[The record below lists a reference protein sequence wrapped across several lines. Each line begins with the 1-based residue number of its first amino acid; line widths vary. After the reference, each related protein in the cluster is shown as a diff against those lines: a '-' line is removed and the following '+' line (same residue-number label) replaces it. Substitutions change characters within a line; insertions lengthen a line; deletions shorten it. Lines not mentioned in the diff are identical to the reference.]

1 MALVEMEEGP
11 RLVAQMR
18 ASDEFP
24 VTIGMPVRVE
34 WEDHPEQPLPVFVPD
49 GSAGDNHK

>member
-34 WEDHPEQPLPVFVPD
+34 WEDGEHQALPVFVPEQAD
-49 GSAGDNHK
+49 